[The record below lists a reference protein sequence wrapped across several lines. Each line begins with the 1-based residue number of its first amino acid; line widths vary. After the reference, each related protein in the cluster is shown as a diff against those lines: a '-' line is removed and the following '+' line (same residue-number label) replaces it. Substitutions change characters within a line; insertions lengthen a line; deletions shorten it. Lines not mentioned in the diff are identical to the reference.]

1 MTASCFTGDRSPTG
15 ANVAVGISSRG
26 GSRSAL
32 DHPYGSYGFQYR
44 GMGGLVTNVQDLW
57 KWDRSLHKRELL
69 ADESM
74 KEMTAAGEGGY
85 GLGWFINQDP
95 DGEPCHRHG
104 GSVRGFLAEIR
115 RYPSVDGSIFVLANQ
130 DESLSLSLM
139 NSGVEQILFGQSPA
153 SEIPKSPGRAFVNR
167 VAGEYRD
174 AKQRKL
180 TIEKSRGL
188 PSLKIDSGGPVTA
201 GYLGIDESNQPQLY
215 LLVPAQGTIQF
226 KADGALE
233 FPGSPTQ
240 AQAVSL
246 LSITPKLTFRRLN
259 P

>member
-1 MTASCFTGDRSPTG
+1 
-15 ANVAVGISSRG
+15 
-26 GSRSAL
+26 
-32 DHPYGSYGFQYR
+32 
-44 GMGGLVTNVQDLW
+44 
-57 KWDRSLHKRELL
+57 
-69 ADESM
+69 M
-74 KEMTAAGEGGY
+74 KEMTAAGQGGY
-85 GLGWFINQDP
+85 GLGWFIKQDP

-104 GSVRGFLAEIR
+104 GSVRGFLAEIG

-153 SEIPKSPGRAFVNR
+153 SEIPKSPDREIVNR

-180 TIEKSRGL
+180 TMEKSRGL
-188 PSLKIDSGGPVTA
+188 PSLKIDWGGPVTA

-215 LLVPAQGTIQF
+215 RLVPAQGTIQF

-240 AQAVSL
+240 ARAVSL